1 MNVGANLCVRPALI
15 NCVRP
20 TLINC
25 VRPALINCVR
35 PALIRE
41 PTLNCLL
48 RTMDRHYELGQDI
61 KSYGQTHRSAPT

>member
-1 MNVGANLCVRPALI
+1 MNVGANL
-15 NCVRP
+15 
-20 TLINC
+20 C